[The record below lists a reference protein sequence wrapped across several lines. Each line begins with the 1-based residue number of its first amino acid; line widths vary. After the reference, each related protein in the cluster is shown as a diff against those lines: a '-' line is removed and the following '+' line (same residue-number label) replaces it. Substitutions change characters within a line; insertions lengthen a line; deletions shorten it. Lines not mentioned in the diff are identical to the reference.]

1 MSTLE
6 ERIYDKIH
14 VMFRK
19 TITSSKR
26 YPERHEIDYKK
37 RYEEAD
43 KQITQLKRIIKKDIV
58 DTNDVK
64 DIIMGCQ
71 TIEIK
76 NIKEDIIKYKKE
88 FVQMVQRDTRRH
100 DLAELDK
107 KRFEMLNMVGGI
119 RHDVVEW
126 HDIKAYMEK
135 KIKE

>member
-1 MSTLE
+1 MSKE
-6 ERIYDKIH
+6 N
-14 VMFRK
+14 
-19 TITSSKR
+19 
-26 YPERHEIDYKK
+26 EIDYKK